1 MTRRVVVTG
10 VGALTPVG
18 LNVADTWKALIE
30 GRSGVAPVTAVDAEL
45 YTSKVA
51 AEVKGFDPNDYLDK
65 KEAKRMARFV
75 QFAVVASQQAIE
87 DAKLDLEGVNAERSG
102 TIIGVGIGD
111 IVLIE
116 KAAIRFHERGPRGI
130 SPFFIPMVIADM
142 ASGQVSINFN
152 LKGPNF
158 CTTSA
163 CASGTHAIGESF
175 NHIREGRTEV
185 MVCGGAEAA
194 IGNLGFGGF
203 CSMRA
208 LSTRDCPPEEASC
221 PFDAHRDG
229 FVMGEGAGVLVLEE
243 LEHARRRN
251 APIYCE
257 LVGYGVT
264 ADAYH
269 ITAPAPAG
277 EGAARAMKMAI
288 KDAGIE
294 PGHVSYINA
303 HGTSTEL
310 NDKNE
315 TAAIRSVFGKY
326 ADAIAVTSS
335 KSMLG
340 HGLGAAGG
348 MEGVV
353 CAMSIKEQMVHPTT
367 NLLHPDPE
375 CDLDYVPEGARELEL
390 DVVLSNSLGFGGHN
404 AVLAFRRFDG

>member
-10 VGALTPVG
+10 VGVVTPVG
-18 LNVADTWKALIE
+18 LNVTDTWGALIE
-30 GRSGVAPVTAVDAEL
+30 GRSGVAPVTAVDADI
-45 YTSKVA
+45 YSSKVA
-51 AEVKGFDPNDYLDK
+51 AEVKGFDPEDYLDK
-65 KEAKRMARFV
+65 KEAKRMSRFV
-75 QFAVVASQQAIE
+75 QLAVVAARQAIE
-87 DAKLDLEGVNAERSG
+87 DAELDLEGVNADRSG

-116 KAAIRFHERGPRGI
+116 KAAIRYHERGPKGI

-142 ASGQVSINFN
+142 ASGQVSIIFN

-163 CASGTHAIGESF
+163 CSSGTHAIGDSF

-208 LSTRDCPPEEASC
+208 LSTRECPPEEASC

-229 FVMGEGAGVLVLEE
+229 FIMGEGSGILVLEE
-243 LEHARRRN
+243 LEHARRRG
-251 APIYCE
+251 AGIYCE

-269 ITAPAPAG
+269 ITAPAPEG

-294 PGHVSYINA
+294 PGMVSYINA

-315 TAAIRSVFGKY
+315 SAAIRNVFGKHAY
-326 ADAIAVTSS
+326 EIPVSSS

-353 CAMSIKEQMVHPTT
+353 CSMSIR
-367 NLLHPDPE
+367 
-375 CDLDYVPEGARELEL
+375 A
-390 DVVLSNSLGFGGHN
+390 N
-404 AVLAFRRFDG
+404 ASPMK